1 MGAAASQLAQIHN
14 IINNRNNYNYKNI
27 DCDNRT
33 VRERFNAEFGV
44 RKPSQRKNY
53 NILGDDD
60 TAVAGRDDTTRDKR
74 VQINRQVFRAKSLFM
89 RPVLS
94 KRGDDTSGIIK
105 RQDQSQILR
114 ELFRRMD
121 PTSSSMTSS
130 RRDVSGE
137 VELMTVFK
145 RDENLLLVNVERAR
159 GLVRTSDYSRPPN
172 PFVVVDMFSVTNP
185 DELETQK
192 SAVVRT
198 ASCPEFRENFLFRL
212 SGDDMSRMR
221 IRITLVDK
229 IQTWQE
235 EFLGEIQLA
244 VSKPDVSETSNVQE
258 KSEEGT
264 PETSDQYSAIVTGN
278 ENNSESEVSTWHRL
292 APKTDI
298 SYSGTLQLNI
308 FFTLPSSLRVTLKQA
323 NNVKPCND
331 DDLTS
336 NPYAKIYVTTCPTT
350 FQTGVVYR
358 TTSPTWMESFDF
370 DVEIPDIQRA
380 FIVVNVLNKNNRGPI
395 DQHIGDVHVPL
406 AKLELTRGSVNKEY
420 LLKDLR
426 NTSWSRSGR
435 TDQDLS
441 KEFRE
446 AMRAHVRYGLPRCV
460 FTKYDIGRTVVL
472 SCKSRK
478 AHKSAQIVVR
488 NGTVVA

>member
-1 MGAAASQLAQIHN
+1 MGAAASQLAHIHN
-14 IINNRNNYNYKNI
+14 IINNKNNYNYKNI

-33 VRERFNAEFGV
+33 VRERFNAEFG
-44 RKPSQRKNY
+44 RKPLQRNNY
-53 NILGDDD
+53 NVFIGDDD
-60 TAVAGRDDTTRDKR
+60 TAVAGGDDVTRDKR
-74 VQINRQVFRAKSLFM
+74 VTINRQALRAKSLFM

-94 KRGDDTSGIIK
+94 RRGDDTSGIIK

-172 PFVVVDMFSVTNP
+172 PFVVVDIFSVTNP

-198 ASCPEFRENFLFRL
+198 ASCPEFRQNFSFRL
-212 SGDDMSRMR
+212 SGDDVSRMR
-221 IRITLVDK
+221 IRVTLVDK
-229 IQTWQE
+229 IQSWQE

-244 VSKPDVSETSNVQE
+244 VSKPDVSETSNVKQ
-258 KSEEGT
+258 KSEEGI
-264 PETSDQYSAIVTGN
+264 EEAEEAIVTGN
-278 ENNSESEVSTWHRL
+278 ENSESDVSMWHRL
-292 APKTDI
+292 APKSDI

-308 FFTLPSSLRVTLKQA
+308 SFTLPSSLRITLKQA
-323 NNVKPCND
+323 DNVKPCND

-426 NTSWSRSGR
+426 NESWSRSGR